1 MARRVRAAG
10 AASRLT
16 SPLPGCGSG
25 PRLMLFRLRIR
36 RRAPPPGLC
45 GTAPVL
51 SAGSKRPA
59 WLMTSR
65 DCSSG
70 TPPRPKGGVPSRVQS
85 LHVAFPFGHPFDRML
100 RGSDATVHNPSHSR
114 TEVRAPGPRRCKS
127 SIPCPTRLTPRWLLR
142 RRVPQTSAGP
152 STTWY
157 CSGRRPPTSAG
168 TSLPAGRLVP
178 CSALL
183 NPPDGLQ
190 GVPST
195 WGALRHPG
203 HRAPSSM
210 RSLYLGHGLRRR
222 LSAADCPPVPAVLS
236 ACA

>member
-1 MARRVRAAG
+1 MVCVGVFVWAMFVHTQYTTG
-10 AASRLT
+10 AFT
-16 SPLPGCGSG
+16 PLFSSCLETFFGSG
-25 PRLMLFRLRIR
+25 RLCSR
-36 RRAPPPGLC
+36 
-45 GTAPVL
+45 TA
-51 SAGSKRPA
+51 S
-59 WLMTSR
+59 LMEGASLATGVKTSR

-70 TPPRPKGGVPSRVQS
+70 TPPRQKGGVPSRVQS

-100 RGSDATVHNPSHSR
+100 PGSDAFTHNPSHSR
-114 TEVRAPGPRRCKS
+114 TEVRAPGPRWCKS

-178 CSALL
+178 CSAHL

-195 WGALRHPG
+195 WGDRRHPG

-210 RSLYLGHGLRRR
+210 RSLYLGHGLRSSGFR
-222 LSAADCPPVPAVLS
+222 LQIAHRCPLCS
-236 ACA
+236 LRCA